1 LIQDRPTHDDHL
13 TDVPIAA
20 GAPASQVTVPPDG
33 LAQFRLALFARTPR
47 LWVTPLLV
55 GINVAVFLGMV
66 ATGVSALDPSA
77 EGLLRWGANYAPRT
91 TAGEWWRL
99 VTNVFVHIGV
109 IHIAMNMLV
118 LWQIGALVERLLGHR
133 PFLLVYLVAGFCG
146 SLASISWHPLV
157 ISAGASSAV
166 FGIYGVLIAH
176 LVLHRGSIPRTVL
189 LQLQKSTAF
198 FIGLNVLFGLQQ
210 KGIDMAAHVGGLAG
224 GFAAA
229 LLLARPLVG
238 GPRRGAPWREL
249 LVLAAAALLFGAAVR
264 LLPRAADVQK
274 ELTDFHAVEERA
286 IDEYNGALERRRT
299 NRLSDEQ
306 LAKVID
312 DEIIPPWRSTRG
324 HLATLR
330 HLPAPE
336 EQRIQEI
343 GRYMLLREQ
352 GWRTFSE
359 ALRTGDDGQAGAAK
373 SFQQQADTLFR
384 DAAGQTKTKT
394 P

>member
-1 LIQDRPTHDDHL
+1 LIEDRTTDDDEHS
-13 TDVPIAA
+13 TDVRIAA
-20 GAPASQVTVPPDG
+20 GSPASQVTGPPDG

-55 GINVAVFLGMV
+55 GMNLAVFLGMV
-66 ATGVSALDPSA
+66 ATGVSALNPSA

-166 FGIYGVLIAH
+166 FGIYGVLIAY

-210 KGIDMAAHVGGLAG
+210 KGIDMAAHVGGAG
-224 GFAAA
+224 GRIRGGPAPGTAP
-229 LLLARPLVG
+229 RGGDRVG
-238 GPRRGAPWREL
+238 GRPGASSGCWRPVRSCSKRPCACFRVRWTSRR
-249 LVLAAAALLFGAAVR
+249 
-264 LLPRAADVQK
+264 
-274 ELTDFHAVEERA
+274 
-286 IDEYNGALERRRT
+286 
-299 NRLSDEQ
+299 S
-306 LAKVID
+306 
-312 DEIIPPWRSTRG
+312 
-324 HLATLR
+324 
-330 HLPAPE
+330 
-336 EQRIQEI
+336 
-343 GRYMLLREQ
+343 
-352 GWRTFSE
+352 
-359 ALRTGDDGQAGAAK
+359 
-373 SFQQQADTLFR
+373 
-384 DAAGQTKTKT
+384 
-394 P
+394 